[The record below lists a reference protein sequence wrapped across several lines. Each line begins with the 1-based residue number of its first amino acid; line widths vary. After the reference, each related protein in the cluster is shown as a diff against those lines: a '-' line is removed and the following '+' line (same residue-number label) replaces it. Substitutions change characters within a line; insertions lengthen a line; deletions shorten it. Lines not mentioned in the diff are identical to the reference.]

1 MLNAKELYVKL
12 VKTHGKN
19 IIFSPREL
27 KNCLERQEGKC
38 DVCSTPFGAFN
49 GSPAI
54 LGRADSAL
62 CLNCVEGISLLGF
75 NERNLA
81 RAILVSKKVTLE

>member
-1 MLNAKELYVKL
+1 MVSSKDLYTKL
-12 VKTHGKN
+12 VRTHGKN
-19 IIFSPREL
+19 IIFSHQEL
-27 KNCLERQEGKC
+27 KNCLERQDGRC
-38 DVCSTPFGAFN
+38 DVCSTLFGAFN

-62 CLNCVEGISLLGF
+62 CTDCVEGISLLKF
-75 NERNLA
+75 SERNLA